1 MTRPVSTQVAVIG
14 GGVIGAACARAAA
27 ARGLATTLFEPG
39 PLPAAASSASAG
51 LLAAQIE
58 ITDDQFYPLAIR
70 GRDSYASLAP
80 ILKDSTGIDIG
91 FETLG
96 IASLALDEPGARILE
111 EQVAL
116 QRQAGLRCDWLTET
130 DVQERWPGLTPDCRG
145 ALFAPEDGALDPP
158 ALTSALLAD
167 AKRLG
172 VTVAHDKI
180 GQIDVDNGRATGVR
194 AGSRTIPCEHVVVAA
209 GAWSPELRGLPRRLP
224 IEPMR
229 GQMIATRWP
238 SKLPRGVF
246 YHGHGYILPRGTEA
260 IAGSTMEQV
269 GFDSQTT
276 AEGLAH
282 IRRIASAI
290 CPAFADLPEVRS
302 WAGLRPVTPDGL
314 PIIGPDPTVQGLWY
328 ATGHGRN
335 GILLAALTGE
345 VIGEFLATG
354 TSSADLTRLVVDRFD
369 H

>member
-1 MTRPVSTQVAVIG
+1 MSRPVSSQVAVIG

-27 ARGLATTLFEPG
+27 ARGLKTTLFEPG

-58 ITDDQFYPLAIR
+58 IADDQFYPLAIR
-70 GRDSYASLAP
+70 GRDLYAALAP
-80 ILKDSTGIDIG
+80 ELKDSTGIDIG
-91 FETLG
+91 FESLG
-96 IASLALDEPGARILE
+96 IASLALDEAGARILE
-111 EQVAL
+111 AQVAL
-116 QRQAGLRCDWLTET
+116 QRQAGLRCDWLTAT
-130 DVQERWPGLTPDCRG
+130 DVQERWPGLTAECQG
-145 ALFAPEDGALDPP
+145 ALFSPEDGALDPP

-167 AKRLG
+167 AKRKG
-172 VTVAHDKI
+172 VVVKHDKI
-180 GQIDVDNGRATGVR
+180 AQVDIDGGRVTGVR
-194 AGSRTIPCEHVVVAA
+194 AGSRTIACEHVVVAA

-238 SKLPRGVF
+238 ANLPRGVF

-282 IRRIASAI
+282 IRRIATTI
-290 CPAFADLPEVRS
+290 CPAFAKLPDIRS
-302 WAGLRPVTPDGL
+302 WAGLRPVTPDSL
-314 PIIGPDPTVQGLWY
+314 PIVGPDPGVQGLWY

-335 GILLAALTGE
+335 GILLAGLTGE
-345 VIGEFLATG
+345 VIGELLATG
-354 TSSADLTRLVVDRFD
+354 SSSADLTRLSVERFD
-369 H
+369 P